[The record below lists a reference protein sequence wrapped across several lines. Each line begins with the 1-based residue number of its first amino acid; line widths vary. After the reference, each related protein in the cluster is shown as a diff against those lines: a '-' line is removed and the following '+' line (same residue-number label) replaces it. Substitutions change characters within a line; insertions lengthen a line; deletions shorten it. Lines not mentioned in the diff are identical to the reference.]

1 MATSGSLGKAE
12 SKSNTCKRVKLH
24 LHCVCF
30 VVCLHACFSLALA
43 QLGLWSHWGLAS
55 QRTWRLRLS
64 KEHASKWSGPAPN
77 SPLRQ
82 KKPKDS
88 FHKKQRLWIP
98 WKKIPTEKKAPIKT
112 LCFPL
117 YLLKES
123 CKCQCKWWGVWCFDR
138 SKNIIKVRAV
148 SRYFI
153 FSLKNKATL

>member
-30 VVCLHACFSLALA
+30 VVCLLACFSLALA

-64 KEHASKWSGPAPN
+64 KEHASKRSGPAPN

-82 KKPKDS
+82 KKPNNIAS
-88 FHKKQRLWIP
+88 FPKPLCLIQKPIEKQRNQP
-98 WKKIPTEKKAPIKT
+98 KKPA
-112 LCFPL
+112 CFFL
-117 YLLKES
+117 SRVFQSY
-123 CKCQCKWWGVWCFDR
+123 FDTR
-138 SKNIIKVRAV
+138 N
-148 SRYFI
+148 
-153 FSLKNKATL
+153 